1 MKGIVFTEFF
11 EMVENEYGYEVVDKL
26 ISENELPSGGA
37 YTSVGTYKHSEM
49 VQLLTSLSNHTGNEV
64 PSLLKAFA
72 LYFFD
77 VLKNGYPQ
85 FLEAAGN
92 AFDFLESIEK
102 YIHVEVLKLYP
113 DAELPT
119 FSTRKVNDNQLEM
132 IYHSE
137 RKMADF
143 AEGLLI
149 RSLEYYREAAQIDR
163 SNINDDGTKVKF
175 LITKN

>member
-11 EMVENEYGYEVVDKL
+11 EMVENAYGYEIVDKL
-26 ISENELPSGGA
+26 ISENELPSGGV
-37 YTSVGTYKHSEM
+37 YTSVGTYDHGEM
-49 VQLLTSLSNHTGNEV
+49 VKLLTGLSNHSGQDI
-64 PSLLKAFA
+64 PSLLKSFA

-77 VLKNGYPQ
+77 VLKNGYPH

-92 AFDFLESIEK
+92 AFDFLESIET
-102 YIHVEVLKLYP
+102 YIHVEVRKLYP

-119 FSTRKVNDNQLEM
+119 FETQTVDNNTLEM
-132 IYHSE
+132 IYSSE

-149 RSLEYYREAAQIDR
+149 RSLEYYGEDAELSRTNLVE
-163 SNINDDGTKVKF
+163 DGTRVKF
-175 LITKN
+175 TITKK